1 MAQISMQL
9 PQDIL
14 NSMKR
19 HYGANIYIY
28 IYFLKH
34 HIVIYNSEIL
44 DSS

>member
-9 PQDIL
+9 PQGIL

-28 IYFLKH
+28 IF
-34 HIVIYNSEIL
+34 
-44 DSS
+44 